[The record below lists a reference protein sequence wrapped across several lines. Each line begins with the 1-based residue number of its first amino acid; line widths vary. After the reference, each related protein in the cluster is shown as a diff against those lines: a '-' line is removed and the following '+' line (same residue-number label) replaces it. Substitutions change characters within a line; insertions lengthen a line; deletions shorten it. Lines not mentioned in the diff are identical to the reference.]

1 MDPVI
6 PLPLSTILSAVLVP
20 VIVLLSCSVVGIVVV
35 SLVFRR
41 KYKEKT
47 MEQQNL
53 EAEMVQLKSS
63 SILKSPGK
71 YGLHHACQIK
81 A

>member
-20 VIVLLSCSVVGIVVV
+20 VIVLLSCSVVGIVVI

-53 EAEMVQLKSS
+53 EAEMIQLKSS
-63 SILKSPGK
+63 SVLKSSRK
-71 YGLHHACQIK
+71 
-81 A
+81 